1 MSRALTL
8 ISVVVVLMCA
18 SSLVAQDPAAYIVA
32 KVTITDRDTYRQYQA
47 GFGAILRQYEGEVV
61 ALSTNPTILEG
72 EWPETLTVLLRF
84 ASREKALGWYNSDEY
99 QELATIR
106 RPASTADFILIDAR
120 R

>member
-8 ISVVVVLMCA
+8 ISVAVVLTCA
-18 SSLVAQDPAAYIVA
+18 ASLLAQDPAAYVVA
-32 KVTITDRDTYRQYQA
+32 KVTITDADTYRQYSA
-47 GFGAILRQYEGEVV
+47 GFGAILRRYEGEMV
-61 ALSTNPTILEG
+61 AVSNDPTILEG

-99 QELATIR
+99 QELSKIR
-106 RPASTADFILIDAR
+106 RAASTADFVLINAR